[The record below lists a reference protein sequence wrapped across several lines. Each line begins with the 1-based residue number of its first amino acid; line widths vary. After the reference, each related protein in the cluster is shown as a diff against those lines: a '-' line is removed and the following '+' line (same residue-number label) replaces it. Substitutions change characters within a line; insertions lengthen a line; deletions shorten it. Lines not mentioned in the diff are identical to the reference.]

1 MNILI
6 QLSTYIIETARYYLF
21 VVSIMPS
28 VIICRATMATYLF
41 FLPEELRVARSDR
54 YKTEAGEINWLLIEY
69 HAELGDPEVKAFYEH
84 ARNHFNP

>member
-6 QLSTYIIETARYYLF
+6 QLSNYMIETARYYLF
-21 VVSIMPS
+21 VASILPS
-28 VIICRATMATYLF
+28 AMICSAAMATYLF

-54 YKTEAGEINWLLIEY
+54 YKTEAGGINWPLIEY
-69 HAELGDPEVKAFYEH
+69 HAELGDPEVKEFYEH

>member
-6 QLSTYIIETARYYLF
+6 QLSTRMIEAARFYLF
-21 VVSIMPS
+21 VISIMPS
-28 VIICRATMATYLF
+28 VIICRAAMATYLF

-54 YKTEAGEINWLLIEY
+54 YQTEAEEIDWPLIAY

-84 ARNHFNP
+84 ARNHFHS